1 MGGFSKVTT
10 IQDLNDA
17 FNPLTGVFLRE
28 RKDRSFSSLLQ
39 MYGEIDILE
48 GLRFRT
54 QGALQIGVEHSYNY
68 MQANQN
74 GNLTNPRSLTESYSW
89 GYRPL
94 IENILTYD
102 KQFGQHKITA
112 LFGNTYAAGGRYRG
126 ANMEGA
132 GFPNDELR
140 HIAIAPEN
148 RIVGGGSGLSTT
160 RVSYFTR
167 LNYMYK
173 DRYIFTFSGRRDGSS
188 VFGPNNRIGY
198 FPSFAAAWRASEEEF
213 LKGISFIS
221 DLKLRASWGVLG
233 NDFIPAFIDR
243 PFIWRGNGGNNT
255 VVYTLG
261 QNEAINLGATV
272 VSVPN
277 PNLKWEETV
286 QTDIGFDLAM
296 FNNRLNINFDYY
308 NRNSKDLLVFV
319 PLPLSTGLGA
329 PFENQPSIL
338 TNAGS
343 VVNKGF
349 ELTVGYQNRI
359 GDFSYSINAN
369 AARNINRVESVGV
382 EGGSISGGGFDA
394 VATMTRTQAGH
405 PLGAFYGYR
414 MDRVVSTSAEATALA
429 DRQQGIRAG
438 DILFQDLNGDGKVT
452 SADQTFLGS
461 PIPGWNYGSNIN
473 LAYKRFDLMISL
485 VGVADVQVVNALKFW
500 TEGMSRPFNSSTAV
514 LSRWRQDGDV
524 TNIPRAGQN
533 ANGNQNLRPSDRF
546 IESGAFTRLR
556 NLTLGYNIPA
566 NALEKTKVIN
576 TLRVYVTAQNLLT
589 FTNYSGYD
597 PEISANSNDER
608 AFLFNRGIDRGQFPQ
623 PRSFML
629 GVRIDFK

>member
-1 MGGFSKVTT
+1 
-10 IQDLNDA
+10 
-17 FNPLTGVFLRE
+17 
-28 RKDRSFSSLLQ
+28 
-39 MYGEIDILE
+39 
-48 GLRFRT
+48 
-54 QGALQIGVEHSYNY
+54 
-68 MQANQN
+68 
-74 GNLTNPRSLTESYSW
+74 
-89 GYRPL
+89 
-94 IENILTYD
+94 
-102 KQFGQHKITA
+102 
-112 LFGNTYAAGGRYRG
+112 
-126 ANMEGA
+126 
-132 GFPNDELR
+132 
-140 HIAIAPEN
+140 
-148 RIVGGGSGLSTT
+148 
-160 RVSYFTR
+160 
-167 LNYMYK
+167 
-173 DRYIFTFSGRRDGSS
+173 
-188 VFGPNNRIGY
+188 
-198 FPSFAAAWRASEEEF
+198 
-213 LKGISFIS
+213 
-221 DLKLRASWGVLG
+221 
-233 NDFIPAFIDR
+233 
-243 PFIWRGNGGNNT
+243 
-255 VVYTLG
+255 
-261 QNEAINLGATV
+261 
-272 VSVPN
+272 
-277 PNLKWEETV
+277 
-286 QTDIGFDLAM
+286 M

-329 PFENQPSIL
+329 PFDNQPSIL

-349 ELTVGYQNRI
+349 ELMVGYQNRI

-414 MDRVVSTSAEATALA
+414 MDRVVSTAAEATALA

-452 SADQTFLGS
+452 DADQTFIGS

-473 LAYKRFDLMISL
+473 LTYKRFDLMLSF

-546 IESGAFTRLR
+546 VENGAFTRLR

-566 NALEKTKVIN
+566 NALEKTKIIN
-576 TLRVYVTAQNLLT
+576 TLRIYLTAQNLLT
-589 FTNYSGYD
+589 FTKYSGYD

-608 AFLFNRGIDRGQFPQ
+608 DFLFNRGIDRGQFP
-623 PRSFML
+623 
-629 GVRIDFK
+629 